1 MNFNTQHFYVVP
13 DRLHQP
19 TGAHEV
25 LLVTAQPDKMEAYF
39 DPNFGLSASG
49 IDLRF
54 ELSNVRPSHRLQ
66 SSLFRHRAVVRGGLS
81 LGLVFGLLC
90 IGAICFLC
98 MVGPRGIHVEP
109 SGIDKGRLSD
119 NRSFH
124 LLRNVP

>member
-13 DRLHQP
+13 NRLHQP

-25 LLVTAQPDKMEAYF
+25 LQITAQVDKMEAFF
-39 DPNFGLSASG
+39 DTNLGLSGSG
-49 IDLRF
+49 TDLRF
-54 ELSNVRPSHRLQ
+54 VLSNVRPSHRLR
-66 SSLFRHRAVVRGGLS
+66 SSLFRQRAVVRGGLS
-81 LGLVFGLLC
+81 LGLVFGLLG

-98 MVGPRGIHVEP
+98 MVGPRGVHVEP